1 MKISLRLFGCAVGF
15 AALALTGAL
24 AQSPESPGALS
35 IQFVSQF
42 DYPGTGNQTRPQKIN
57 STGDIAGVF
66 VDTSGASFGFVR
78 FGNGNFSPPIADPN
92 ATSNFTEG
100 RGINNSRL
108 VCGDY
113 LDSAGAF
120 EGFFFSHHTFTNYD
134 IEPTFTIVLGVNNAG
149 DFAGSVIPSSG
160 IQSGF
165 LSIGGNVTEFT
176 VPNAAATLDYQLN
189 TTNQSCG
196 YYVDSSGVTHGYWRD
211 SNGTIHGRI
220 DPAGSTGTILF
231 GNNDR
236 NFIVGRYSDSAG
248 ATHGILF
255 VPPNRFLVYDFPG
268 ATFTS
273 LNGINRRNTICG
285 RYTDPSTGIDHGI
298 IVQLVRTAAGG
309 VTLPLAPPSAPAPAV
324 PQRTVEIAPAY

>member
-1 MKISLRLFGCAVGF
+1 VGL

-24 AQSPESPGALS
+24 AQSPESPAAFS
-35 IQFVSQF
+35 FQFVSQF

-57 STGDIAGVF
+57 STGDIEGVF
-66 VDTSGASFGFVR
+66 VDSSAASFGFTMR
-78 FGNGNFSPPIADPN
+78 SNGVFSPPIADPN

-100 RGINNSRL
+100 RGINDSRL

-113 LDSAGAF
+113 LDSLGAF
-120 EGFFFSHHTFTNYD
+120 EGFFLSGHTFTNYVV
-134 IEPTFTIVLGVNNAG
+134 PNSTTTIVLGVNNVG
-149 DFAGSVIPSSG
+149 DFSGSNIPTGG
-160 IQSGF
+160 IQEAF
-165 LSIGGNVTEFT
+165 LSIGGTVTEFAVT
-176 VPNAAATLDYQLN
+176 NATATLAYQLN
-189 TTNQSCG
+189 ATNQSCG
-196 YYVDSSGVTHGYWRD
+196 YYVDASGVTHGLWRD
-211 SNGTIHGRI
+211 SDGTLHAPI
-220 DPAGSTGTILF
+220 DPVGSTGTILF

-273 LNGINRRNTICG
+273 LNGINRRNQIVG

-298 IVQLVRTAAGG
+298 LLQLVRSAAG
-309 VTLPLAPPSAPAPAV
+309 VTLPLAPPSAPSQAI
-324 PQRTVEIAPAY
+324 PQRGVITAPAY